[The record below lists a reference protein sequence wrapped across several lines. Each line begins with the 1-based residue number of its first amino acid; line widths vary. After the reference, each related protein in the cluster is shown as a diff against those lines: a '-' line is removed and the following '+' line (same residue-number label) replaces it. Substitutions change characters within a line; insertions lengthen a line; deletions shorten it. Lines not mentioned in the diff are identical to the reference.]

1 MHRKSK
7 RSGSSVKRSTNAT
20 VVTAAMVEAK
30 TKARAA
36 NKIVK
41 FWRLYN
47 ILALGHLV
55 LNFSGAGLLEADIK
69 KLRLVLTLG

>member
-1 MHRKSK
+1 
-7 RSGSSVKRSTNAT
+7 
-20 VVTAAMVEAK
+20 MVEAK